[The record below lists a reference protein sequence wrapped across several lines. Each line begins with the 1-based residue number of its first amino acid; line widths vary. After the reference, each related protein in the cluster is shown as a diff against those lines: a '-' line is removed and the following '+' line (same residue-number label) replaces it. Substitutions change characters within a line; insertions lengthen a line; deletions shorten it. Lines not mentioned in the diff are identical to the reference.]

1 MQRGPKKEEGYWGRK
16 AAFYLIK
23 DLNCAVAC
31 LEVLQ
36 DMTGRQEDT
45 LLRAYTGL
53 EGGVVGSGSTCGVVT
68 GGAMGLALLY
78 DREMQD
84 KGMAGEAAVLSL
96 VGEYA
101 DWFERRFG
109 SCFCRKRIGVDF
121 HTFMGQVRHFI
132 PGDKV
137 GKCLWHMRGAVR
149 HLHAYLH
156 ENLPTMDMESDEAPG
171 EPVHCA
177 QAVLRRIRE
186 GTGMGDSLLERLSF
200 IFDGGVGLRGGICG
214 ALAGSIM
221 GVNLL
226 AGRDIR
232 HANYRQTLKAFGL
245 AHINI
250 LREKP
255 IGFESFGMGKPIVEA
270 FIDKA
275 GATECAAITGKKFS
289 DWAGFQEHMSSS
301 DKCRGLIEFAAA
313 QACQAM
319 KRVMGSQ
326 HRESAI

>member
-1 MQRGPKKEEGYWGRK
+1 M
-16 AAFYLIK
+16 I
-23 DLNCAVAC
+23 
-31 LEVLQ
+31 
-36 DMTGRQEDT
+36 GRQEDA

-68 GGAMGLALLY
+68 AGAMGLALLH
-78 DREMQD
+78 ESAIEE
-84 KGMAGEAAVLSL
+84 KGGAGVAAVLSL

-101 DWFERRFG
+101 DWFEGRFG

-121 HTFMGQVRHFI
+121 HSFMGQVRHFI

-137 GKCLWHMRGAVR
+137 GKCLWHSRGAVR
-149 HLHAYLH
+149 HLHAHLH
-156 ENLPTMDMESDEAPG
+156 EDLPAMDVESYDAPG

-177 QAVLRRIRE
+177 QAVLKRIRE

-200 IFDGGVGLRGGICG
+200 VFDGGVGLRGGVCG

-221 GVNLL
+221 GISLL

-232 HANYRQTLKAFGL
+232 HTGYWQTLKAFGL
-245 AHINI
+245 AHINS

-255 IGFESFGMGKPIVEA
+255 IGVESFGMGRPLVEA
-270 FIDKA
+270 FRDEA
-275 GATECAAITGKKFS
+275 GATECATITGKRFS

-301 DKCRGLIEFAAA
+301 EKCRGLIAFAAA
-313 QACQAM
+313 QACRAM

-326 HRESAI
+326 HTDSAI

>member
-1 MQRGPKKEEGYWGRK
+1 MHRGSKNKEGYWGRK

-45 LLRAYTGL
+45 LLRACTGL
-53 EGGVVGSGSTCGVVT
+53 EGGVLGSGSTCGVVT

-78 DREMQD
+78 DLEMQD
-84 KGMAGEAAVLSL
+84 KGMVGEAAVLSL

-109 SCFCRKRIGVDF
+109 SCLCRKRIGVNF
-121 HTFMGQVRHFI
+121 HTFIGQVRHFI

-149 HLHAYLH
+149 HLHAYLR
-156 ENLPTMDMESDEAPG
+156 EDLPAMDMESDEAPG
-171 EPVHCA
+171 KPVHCA
-177 QAVLRRIRE
+177 QTVLGRIRE
-186 GTGMGDSLLERLSF
+186 GTGVGDSLLERLS
-200 IFDGGVGLRGGICG
+200 IVFDGGVGLRGGVCG
-214 ALAGSIM
+214 ALTGSIM

-232 HANYRQTLKAFGL
+232 HTGYRQTLKAFGL

-326 HRESAI
+326 HKESAI